1 MKKHIISLLI
11 TLIIISSPFITISIS
26 STDIERFSE
35 NAEQTKTNGTLLN
48 QIWPMFKYN
57 AQHTAR
63 TMFDTSNNTGVEK
76 WRLENLNV
84 GVYLFT
90 PLIDNNGIL
99 YVTDGHKLYSMNSDG
114 TIRWRRGV
122 QGYESIY
129 SLGLGPDGT
138 IYIGSS
144 KKFYAFNSD
153 NTTKWVLN
161 TDQYFCSLM
170 AFGSD
175 STIYTGTDDG
185 SLYAIKANG
194 TIKWEYDI
202 GSWIISVSLDY
213 SENIY
218 TTARYDNYLYSLY
231 PNGTLRWKF
240 LSPQDYFDSPLIMD
254 DNNIFITTF
263 TAIYALDSNGE
274 KRWEIPME
282 RGDSPAL
289 TPNGTLIY
297 SPYLSPEI
305 YAIDPEDGHVIWVYN
320 VAGSV
325 VGKTSVVIG
334 GDGTI
339 YCPYVIK
346 YRNYD
351 EYFDEYEFICAL
363 TSNGQL
369 KWIAPVQDNKDW
381 VYLCAN
387 PSINADGTIYTTEF
401 FDVDGDSHGGL
412 HAFSSGQLGVD
423 AGGPYY
429 AIKNKK
435 TFLYGSAYGGTPP
448 YMYHWNFGDGST
460 SNEINPSHV
469 YTKTGN
475 YTVTFTV
482 TDSVGTI
489 QTDTSEITTPYSY
502 EVPWSPFIQW
512 LFERFPNAFP
522 ILRYLIGFY
531 D

>member
-1 MKKHIISLLI
+1 MGTSKGNDADISEIFNDGGL
-11 TLIIISSPFITISIS
+11 
-26 STDIERFSE
+26 
-35 NAEQTKTNGTLLN
+35 TNP
-48 QIWPMFKYN
+48 IWSMFKYD

-63 TMFDTSNNTGVEK
+63 TTFDTSNNTGVEK
-76 WRLENLNV
+76 WRMENLNV
-84 GVYLFT
+84 GVDLFT
-90 PLIDNNGIL
+90 PLIDNNGVLYVSDGHIL
-99 YVTDGHKLYSMNSDG
+99 YSINSDG
-114 TIRWRRGV
+114 TMRWKRKV

-129 SLGLGPDGT
+129 SLGLGADET
-138 IYIGSS
+138 IYVGSS
-144 KKFYAFNSD
+144 KKFYAFNPD
-153 NTTKWVLN
+153 NTTKWILN

-185 SLYAIKANG
+185 SLYAINANG

-202 GSWIISVSLDY
+202 GLWIISVSLDY

-289 TPNGTLIY
+289 TLNGTLIY
-297 SPYLSPEI
+297 SSYLSPEI
-305 YAIDPEDGHVIWVYN
+305 YAIDPNDGHIIWVYN

-325 VGKTSVVIG
+325 QEKTNVVIG

-339 YCPYVIK
+339 YCPYVVK
-346 YRNYD
+346 YNTY
-351 EYFDEYEFICAL
+351 EHEFICAL
-363 TSNGQL
+363 TPNGQL

-387 PSINADGTIYTTEF
+387 PSINADGTIYITEYF
-401 FDVDGDSHGGL
+401 SLDGDSHGGL
-412 HAFSSGQLGVD
+412 HAFSSGPLGVD
-423 AGGPYY
+423 AGGPYH

-435 TFLYGSAYGGTPP
+435 TFLYGAAFGGIPP
-448 YMYHWNFGDGST
+448 YTYQWDFGDGST

-469 YTKTGN
+469 YKKNGN
-475 YTVTFTV
+475 YMITFSAM
-482 TDSVGTI
+482 DSAGEV
-489 QTDTSEITTPYSY
+489 QTDTTEIVTSFSY
-502 EVPWSPFIQW
+502 EPPQFSFIQW
-512 LFERFPNAFP
+512 LLERFPNAFP
-522 ILRYLIGFY
+522 LLRYFLG
-531 D
+531 